1 MGDIL
6 VTFNVHN
13 HHFEVHKQSWNNQ
26 THKSYL
32 KNLTHSSQKSV
43 KQMRIKYIEEPN
55 KWHISRLNLIDK

>member
-26 THKSYL
+26 THKSHL

-43 KQMRIKYIEEPN
+43 KQMRTN
-55 KWHISRLNLIDK
+55 